1 MLLAVGNDFFT
12 HGGALCVLQKRNG
25 AAGIPDPLQIRFIV
39 AAVRLGLA
47 GEAVGI
53 VAGDGGQDFLL
64 HDAVNDI
71 GLARSDQLGD
81 ENVAAVDDDRDVF
94 LVASA
99 QDADQTV
106 EDRCAG
112 IFIIDIGVVDPEA
125 VDTFFAQARDQL
137 IDHEILPGFFGY
149 VDPLLVVPVCVVAK
163 YVLFKALVIWTV
175 FFEGA
180 DADVG
185 VDLAAAAF
193 ELFDLGSGVMLCVDD
208 NGFIVFDF
216 RSVSVQGRADEN
228 APGGR
233 LRGCLDG
240 HFRRRKNGQ
249 NAQGCSQEQ
258 GRQTSGR

>member
-106 EDRCAG
+106 ED
-112 IFIIDIGVVDPEA
+112 
-125 VDTFFAQARDQL
+125 
-137 IDHEILPGFFGY
+137 
-149 VDPLLVVPVCVVAK
+149 
-163 YVLFKALVIWTV
+163 
-175 FFEGA
+175 
-180 DADVG
+180 
-185 VDLAAAAF
+185 
-193 ELFDLGSGVMLCVDD
+193 
-208 NGFIVFDF
+208 
-216 RSVSVQGRADEN
+216 
-228 APGGR
+228 
-233 LRGCLDG
+233 
-240 HFRRRKNGQ
+240 
-249 NAQGCSQEQ
+249 
-258 GRQTSGR
+258 